1 MWITVQAQM
10 LLYADKWLDYNRTIH
25 LALKLLKN
33 ERWLFKTCKLLWS
46 FICQLWLTVQAQ
58 MLLYAN
64 KWLDYTRNIHIQAQM
79 LLYADKWLDYTRTIH
94 TALKML
100 KNERWLFK
108 DNKLL

>member
-10 LLYADKWLDYNRTIH
+10 LLYADKWLDYTRTIY

-33 ERWLFKTCKLLWS
+33 ERWLFKAYNLLKS

-58 MLLYAN
+58 MLL
-64 KWLDYTRNIHIQAQM
+64 D
-79 LLYADKWLDYTRTIH
+79 ADKWLDYTRTIH
-94 TALKML
+94 IALKML
-100 KNERWLFK
+100 KNECWLFK